1 MKFDAVLLIAAGGP
15 ERPAE
20 VVPFLQQLQA
30 SRALREDQ
38 VAAIGEE
45 YEAIGRRSPLNEW
58 TRRQAAALA
67 IELRHRGHA
76 LRISCGMRDWHPLIQ
91 DSLESLH
98 DSGRGTVLA
107 VVLAAQDGGSG
118 RQACLDA
125 IEAARTE
132 LGERGPKVVMA
143 KPWEGRP
150 GFSRALADRI
160 RFATREVS
168 ETELATAPLVFAVL
182 DSPGDSASREA
193 HEARM
198 RETARAVAKE
208 VGRDT
213 FEIAW
218 HRHHASTDGAA
229 REPDIASKLAELGAR
244 GTRSAILAPLSF
256 VTDDLAVLRDLGK
269 QARQQADA
277 AGIRLFVADTVADH
291 PHFISLLADLVTEE
305 GDAE

>member
-15 ERPAE
+15 ERPTE

-107 VVLAAQDGGSG
+107 WYSPHRTA
-118 RQACLDA
+118 
-125 IEAARTE
+125 EA
-132 LGERGPKVVMA
+132 
-143 KPWEGRP
+143 
-150 GFSRALADRI
+150 
-160 RFATREVS
+160 
-168 ETELATAPLVFAVL
+168 
-182 DSPGDSASREA
+182 
-193 HEARM
+193 
-198 RETARAVAKE
+198 
-208 VGRDT
+208 
-213 FEIAW
+213 
-218 HRHHASTDGAA
+218 
-229 REPDIASKLAELGAR
+229 GAR
-244 GTRSAILAPLSF
+244 PAWMPSRQRRPSSANELRRSS
-256 VTDDLAVLRDLGK
+256 LRSRGK
-269 QARQQADA
+269 VDPVFPARSQIESALPR
-277 AGIRLFVADTVADH
+277 GR
-291 PHFISLLADLVTEE
+291 
-305 GDAE
+305 